1 MRLLKE
7 RRYARLGYTARI
19 ARLFVVL
26 FVVTFLLVDLYP
38 LVGHMPVWISPA
50 LEASFLFV
58 GFVAILSSA
67 AIFWFLLG
75 LRSIRTGTS
84 EGRGWG
90 LLFLLAA
97 VQARGIALE
106 ILPRAALRDQGEV
119 ATGLALGAFIA
130 VASFRRSK
138 PIEYPRSR
146 FWLWAVWVFALALTA
161 WMAVL
166 HEKLWS

>member
-1 MRLLKE
+1 MP
-7 RRYARLGYTARI
+7 AWVTPARI
-19 ARLFVVL
+19 ARLFIVL
-26 FVVTFLLVDLYP
+26 FVVTFLLVDLYS

-67 AIFWFLLG
+67 AIFGFLLG
-75 LRSIRTGTS
+75 LRSIRTGTF

-97 VQARGIALE
+97 VQAGGIALE
-106 ILPRAALRDQGEV
+106 ILPRAALRDPGEV
-119 ATGLALGAFIA
+119 ATGLVFGAFIA

-138 PIEYPRSR
+138 PMKYPRSR
-146 FWLWAVWVFALALTA
+146 FWLWASWVFMVAATVWQA
-161 WMAVL
+161 GV
-166 HEKLWS
+166 HRKLWS